1 MKNKVDKIITNV
13 KGIAWLNMAIAFYI
27 SLICAFFGALSLSG
41 IFEYKPFYINES
53 DSAPHGVYMARFN
66 IQSDDGSGARM
77 ELMLPGFY
85 YLVSLPVDVPAL
97 DKKAGLNL
105 IKVCRG
111 LPGTAYTVTE
121 TELVMDGRSYPISG
135 KAGLPHIK
143 PGNYVVPEDAVLFL
157 NDPDTSFDSRY
168 LGPIGRKHIKKV
180 LYYIGPAEEYG
191 FWFKAYAVSLVISVF
206 IYLTADNFR
215 DYYCRRKNNG

>member
-1 MKNKVDKIITNV
+1 
-13 KGIAWLNMAIAFYI
+13 
-27 SLICAFFGALSLSG
+27 
-41 IFEYKPFYINES
+41 
-53 DSAPHGVYMARFN
+53 MARFN

-135 KAGLPHIK
+135 KAGLPPKRLTVIEQRRIDAK
-143 PGNYVVPEDAVLFL
+143 NTVVLVKCDSEEFL
-157 NDPDTSFDSRY
+157 IL
-168 LGPIGRKHIKKV
+168 LGSTNLLLQTYPAKV
-180 LYYIGPAEEYG
+180 PAH
-191 FWFKAYAVSLVISVF
+191 
-206 IYLTADNFR
+206 D
-215 DYYCRRKNNG
+215 